1 MWSRWP
7 TLRGFI
13 GSLKDVE
20 TLVII
25 ILNRSCVGFHGCL
38 LQFSERREKIAI
50 LEHAFI
56 HNVVI
61 AKHACVYLGA
71 QSVIIINLLPNL
83 LCFQSVPIPPHNQKH
98 VTKETPLSVTTLP
111 SSATTSLPTFRLC
124 KLRCLSHKL
133 LRNWQPEHDVQL
145 DGLLA
150 AQELDLLGH
159 LETESTVEFQIER
172 VAAFEVADAVF
183 DIGLYSSSIPT
194 KKTHT
199 FAWK

>member
-1 MWSRWP
+1 MW
-7 TLRGFI
+7 
-13 GSLKDVE
+13 E
-20 TLVII
+20 
-25 ILNRSCVGFHGCL
+25 FHGCL
-38 LQFSERREKIAI
+38 LQFGERREKIAI

-61 AKHACVYLGA
+61 AKHASVYLGA
-71 QSVIIINLLPNL
+71 QSVIIIIIIINLLPTL
-83 LCFQSVPIPPHNQKH
+83 LCFQSVPIPPHNQRH
-98 VTKETPLSVTTLP
+98 VTKETPLSVTALP
-111 SSATTSLPTFRLC
+111 SSTKTLLPTLRLR
-124 KLRCLSHKL
+124 KLRRLSHKL
-133 LRNWQPEHDVQL
+133 LRNWQPEHNVQL

-183 DIGLYSSSIPT
+183 DIGLYSSSIPP
-194 KKTHT
+194 KKPKNPHT